1 MTPCQQAL
9 RAAHTRHNGQL
20 TYTFEATRTG
30 MIKRRWAVGND
41 SVAIITA
48 KDEPGAFVKIFV
60 GESVFT
66 GHTSDTQ
73 PVLDLLAA
81 LGLAP
86 IRLSCGYTA
95 ALATVRAVD
104 RP

>member
-9 RAAHTRHNGQL
+9 RAAHHRHNGQL
-20 TYTFEATRTG
+20 TYTYEATRSG
-30 MIKRRWAVGND
+30 MVKRRWAIGND
-41 SVAIITA
+41 SVGIITA
-48 KDEPGAFVKIFV
+48 NNEPGAFIKIFI

-73 PVLDLLAA
+73 PVLDLLAG

-86 IRLSCGYTA
+86 IRLASGYTQS
-95 ALATVRAVD
+95 RE